1 MSDVVASLREA
12 IPCALCEIASVA
24 SLPRNDRKILFMKHL
39 GNVLYVTTPEAY
51 LSLDGENILILK
63 DENTSTRLPLHNLE
77 NIVCFTYQGASPA
90 LMGACA
96 ERNIGLCFL
105 TPNGRFQ
112 ARVTGKVRGN
122 VLLRKKQ
129 YDISEKEAD
138 SIPIAA
144 SFLLGKISNCRK
156 VIDRAI
162 RDHSMLVDVKSLTG
176 ASNFL
181 KETLKAIP
189 SCKSI
194 DDLMGFEGSAAKIYF
209 GVFDQ
214 LILHQRE
221 AFFFKE
227 RSRRPPLDNMN
238 SLLSFLYTLL
248 TNDVASTLE
257 TVGLD
262 PYVGFL
268 HQDRPGRPSLALDL
282 MEEFR
287 AVIVDRLALSLVNR
301 KQITGKG
308 FTQKESGGILMDDDT
323 RKAVL
328 TAWQERKKEEII
340 HPYLKE
346 RVPFGLIPHVQAM
359 LLARY
364 LRGDLDA
371 YPPFFW
377 S

>member
-1 MSDVVASLREA
+1 
-12 IPCALCEIASVA
+12 
-24 SLPRNDRKILFMKHL
+24 MKHL
-39 GNVLYVTTPEAY
+39 GNVLYVTTPEAF
-51 LSLDGENILILK
+51 LSLDGENVVIK
-63 DENTSTRLPLHNLE
+63 KEDAQGAREATRLPLHNLE
-77 NIVCFTYQGASPA
+77 NIVCFTWQGASPA

-112 ARVTGKVRGN
+112 ARVTGKVKGN
-122 VLLRKKQ
+122 LLLRKKQ
-129 YDISEKEAD
+129 YEVSEKEAD
-138 SIPIAA
+138 SVPIAA

-156 VIDRAI
+156 VLDRAI
-162 RDHSMLVDVKSLTG
+162 RDHSMLVDVQSLTA
-176 ASNFL
+176 ASASL
-181 KETLKAIP
+181 KESLKEIQ
-189 SCKSI
+189 SCASI
-194 DDLMGFEGSAAKIYF
+194 ADMMGFEGSAAKIYF
-209 GVFDQ
+209 SVFDQ
-214 LILHQRE
+214 LILQQRDD
-221 AFFFKE
+221 FFFKE

-238 SLLSFLYTLL
+238 SLISFLYTLL
-248 TNDVASTLE
+248 TNEVASALE

-282 MEEFR
+282 MEELRPVF
-287 AVIVDRLALSLVNR
+287 ADRLALSLVNR

-308 FTQKESGGILMDDDT
+308 FTQKESGGILMDDET

-328 TAWQERKKEEII
+328 VAWQERKKEEII

-346 RVPFGLIPHVQAM
+346 KIPFGLLPHVQAM

-377 S
+377 N

>member
-1 MSDVVASLREA
+1 
-12 IPCALCEIASVA
+12 
-24 SLPRNDRKILFMKHL
+24 
-39 GNVLYVTTPEAY
+39 
-51 LSLDGENILILK
+51 
-63 DENTSTRLPLHNLE
+63 
-77 NIVCFTYQGASPA
+77 
-90 LMGACA
+90 
-96 ERNIGLCFL
+96 LCFL

-112 ARVTGKVRGN
+112 ARVTGKVKGN

-129 YDISEKEAD
+129 YEISEQELQ
-138 SIPIAA
+138 SVLIAA
-144 SFLLGKISNCRK
+144 SFLIGKLSNCRK
-156 VIDRAI
+156 VLERAI
-162 RDHSMLVDVKSLTG
+162 RDHSMLVNVEALAG
-176 ASNFL
+176 AAAFL
-181 KETLKAIP
+181 KETLKAVQ
-189 SCKSI
+189 SCKSVG
-194 DDLMGFEGSAAKIYF
+194 DLMGFEGSAAKIYF

-214 LILHQRE
+214 LILQQRE
-221 AFFFKE
+221 DFFFKE
-227 RSRRPPLDNMN
+227 RNRRPPLDNMN
-238 SLLSFLYTLL
+238 SLLSFLYSLL
-248 TNDVASTLE
+248 TNEVASALE

-282 MEEFR
+282 MEELRPVF
-287 AVIVDRLALSLVNR
+287 ADRLALSLVNR

-346 RVPFGLIPHVQAM
+346 RIPFGLIPHIQAM

-364 LRGDLDA
+364 LRNDLDA

-377 S
+377 N

>member
-1 MSDVVASLREA
+1 
-12 IPCALCEIASVA
+12 
-24 SLPRNDRKILFMKHL
+24 MKHL
-39 GNVLYVTTPEAY
+39 GNVLYITTPEAF
-51 LSLDGENILILK
+51 LSLDGENIVVKK

-77 NIVCFTYQGASPA
+77 NIVCFTWQGASPA

-96 ERNIGLCFL
+96 ERNIGLSFL

-112 ARVTGKVRGN
+112 ARVTGRVKGN

-129 YDISEKEAD
+129 FDVSEKEAQ

-144 SFLLGKISNCRK
+144 SFLLGKIANSRK

-162 RDHSMLVDVKSLTG
+162 RDHAMLVNVETLTG
-176 ASNFL
+176 ASNFM
-181 KETLKAIP
+181 KETLRTIP
-189 SCKSI
+189 TCKSTG
-194 DDLMGFEGSAAKIYF
+194 DLMGFEGSAAKVYF
-209 GVFDQ
+209 SVFDN
-214 LILHQRE
+214 LILQQRGD
-221 AFFFKE
+221 FFFKE

-238 SLLSFLYTLL
+238 ALLSFLYTLL
-248 TNDVASTLE
+248 TNETASALE

-282 MEEFR
+282 MEELR
-287 AVIVDRLALSLVNR
+287 PVLVDRLALSLVNR
-301 KQITGKG
+301 KQIAGKG
-308 FTQKESGGILMDDDT
+308 FTQKESGGVLMDDDT

-328 TAWQERKKEEII
+328 SAWQERKKEELV

-346 RVPFGLIPHVQAM
+346 KIPFGLLPHVQAM
-359 LLARY
+359 LLARH

-377 S
+377 N